1 MKRSVV
7 LLSLL
12 CLATLNVR
20 ADWQGE
26 AKADFAV
33 KATMDSCVGKAT
45 SEPIALA
52 ADATALPV
60 TFQIAKLD
68 TGKKKRDVEMQHM
81 FHMEQHP
88 ELTGVAKLAGKFEL
102 LFVNDFGLPFNT
114 GNFVYGAL
122 LIALIVWGLMWSQR
136 SGRVVLNTIILGVTV
151 VKLFLV
157 DLSGI
162 GTVARIVSFI
172 GVGLLILLIAFL
184 APAPH
189 KAEVEEMAAKA

>member
-12 CLATLNVR
+12 CLASLNVR

-33 KATMDSCVGKAT
+33 KATMDSFVGKAT

-52 ADATALPV
+52 ADATELPV

-88 ELTGVAKLAGKFEL
+88 ELTGVAKLADLSKLEGAGDVPVSLTIAGVTQELTAHISDVKRTDGKWSFTAQFDISL
-102 LFVNDFGLPFNT
+102 KTFGLKPPS
-114 GNFVYGAL
+114 
-122 LIALIVWGLMWSQR
+122 IMK
-136 SGRVVLNTIILGVTV
+136 IINVGDV
-151 VKLFLV
+151 VKVTTRF
-157 DLSGI
+157 S
-162 GTVARIVSFI
+162 
-172 GVGLLILLIAFL
+172 LLQTTQ
-184 APAPH
+184 P
-189 KAEVEEMAAKA
+189 